1 MYRHMRVCKKKG
13 QPGAL
18 SLRSSFPSANSA
30 EAHREYIPHNSLTKV
45 EKTGPSLTKT
55 PTPSSVSV
63 ADDAAHGS
71 SNFLA
76 DSLTNL
82 HKLEVPIGSA
92 SRVQRA
98 AHPCLRCGRSFSRAD
113 NLKRHEKEYCKGK
126 KTPEASQTTIN
137 NNHNTNNGTI
147 NNITNNIVLSY
158 ENTDPSHLTDR
169 DYQLAFNRASR
180 CVPDLLER
188 VHFSPSHPENHNVC
202 IKSLNS
208 SFINVHDGEKF
219 KIRRRGDVIND
230 LLADG
235 EYLLEAKLESWQ
247 ENADQRSAKA
257 AKKYKIYQE
266 MKEKFRAYQN
276 LKQDLTI
283 MLYNNRDIVSKTS
296 EESLITGTGTPNT
309 Y

>member
-1 MYRHMRVCKKKG
+1 M
-13 QPGAL
+13 
-18 SLRSSFPSANSA
+18 
-30 EAHREYIPHNSLTKV
+30 
-45 EKTGPSLTKT
+45 
-55 PTPSSVSV
+55 
-63 ADDAAHGS
+63 
-71 SNFLA
+71 
-76 DSLTNL
+76 
-82 HKLEVPIGSA
+82 
-92 SRVQRA
+92 
-98 AHPCLRCGRSFSRAD
+98 
-113 NLKRHEKEYCKGK
+113 KRHEKKYCQGDRSQ
-126 KTPEASQTTIN
+126 EVSQTTIN
-137 NNHNTNNGTI
+137 NTNNTNNGTI

-257 AKKYKIYQE
+257 EKKYKIYQE
-266 MKEKFRAYQN
+266 LKEKFRAYQN

-296 EESLITGTGTPNT
+296 EES
-309 Y
+309 